1 MKHTLSILVRD
12 RAGVLTRVAGLF
24 SRRGYNIESIAVG
37 ATEEPGISRMTI
49 VVDGEE
55 DNVEQVVKNVHKLV
69 DALKVSDLTYD
80 AMVDREL
87 ALIKVSADPANRSE
101 ILQVVDIFRAKIVD
115 VAERTV
121 VVEVT
126 GDQGKVQAIIDLLR
140 PYGIREIVRTGKI
153 AIARG
158 AKSQSAAAARP
169 GSASA

>member
-158 AKSQSAAAARP
+158 AKSQSAPTARP